1 MQIDRFPESRY
12 FQQKARETYWQGH
25 MIKELS
31 NTIVSASNMLIQRHL
46 QWISTIT
53 TTKPVTVFVACCLV
67 FILSGF
73 SITRIHF
80 EADIFKLFPQKG
92 PLALFLDTL
101 EWTGSAGNAYFLL
114 EGDKQALITEAEAFA
129 GKLEKLSI
137 DGSPAFS
144 RVKYRTFD
152 PSEAKPFADFIS
164 YAVTHPQLFVA
175 PADVE
180 RYQQLLRH
188 EAVDLALQ
196 KATAELA
203 TPGNFT
209 DIIAADPL
217 YLRDLILP
225 QMKTAS
231 QALDLDTTSPYFL
244 SRDGKVLI
252 IIAEPSHPVT
262 DIDFARKLV
271 AGINEARK
279 GATIK
284 ISCAGAHLSAVTD
297 EAIMKE
303 NVITGLISTLIVVL
317 GLFFITY
324 RRLLPTLLIPL
335 ILVYGVVLAVGTA
348 GLFYSTISIISFA
361 FTSLIIGLGTDY
373 TIHLYDRFHFERSNG
388 KTTEEALRLA
398 TVDTG
403 HALFTAALTTA
414 FPFLAL
420 VVSDVRALAELG
432 FLVGLGVIF
441 SLYATYFFLPPLLIF
456 MERKFPL
463 TEYKP
468 LPTFGLGAIWKSGQR
483 HWRPNIVVSVLTV
496 VGLLF
501 AATNISFESELKNM
515 QPRTSEAFLA
525 QEKVEQHLSISPKQ
539 MIVAVEGKN
548 LSDVLSRSKK
558 VDVLAQQLQERN
570 EIVSYA
576 SLGQVINETST
587 QHSVVNALTAG
598 LTNGNLSVTLNNA
611 LIQGGFSVEP
621 FHGYVQNLDNLS
633 HAQILPVSDGIAHMS
648 ASPFRGIVERHL
660 THNISGY
667 HLLTYLNYRGAE
679 FKQTAF
685 IEALHGIDPSSRAT
699 SVDLV
704 STQLTNSVRHSFVW
718 ALIIGGTI
726 VLLLLISHFNDPVGI
741 FCSLFPVFSGVIAM
755 LGLMAMCGMRLNFM
769 NVMVLVTILG
779 MGSDYGLHIAHRVR
793 NCGEAEYQGR
803 FIQSGRAVLL
813 SALTTIAG
821 FGSLALTDYGAL
833 ASIGWAT
840 NFGIA
845 ATTLFTLVTL
855 PAFMQYFF
863 RKNMGNCG

>member
-1 MQIDRFPESRY
+1 
-12 FQQKARETYWQGH
+12 

-31 NTIVSASNMLIQRHL
+31 NTIVSASNTLIRKHL
-46 QWISTIT
+46 QWISRVT
-53 TTKPVTVFVACCLV
+53 TTKPVAVFVACCLV
-67 FILSGF
+67 FVLSGL

-92 PLALFLDTL
+92 PLALFMDTI

-114 EGDKQALITEAEAFA
+114 EGDKEALIKEAELFA
-129 GKLEKLSI
+129 GKLQKLSI

-144 RVKYRTFD
+144 KVKYRIFD
-152 PSEAKPFADFIS
+152 PSEARPFADFIS
-164 YAVTHPQLFVA
+164 YAVTRPQLFVA
-175 PADVE
+175 PADIE
-180 RYQQLLRH
+180 RYQHLLKP
-188 EAVDLALQ
+188 ESIDLALR
-196 KATAELA
+196 KAKTELA

-225 QMKTAS
+225 RLKTAS

-252 IIAEPSHPVT
+252 IIAEPGHPVT
-262 DIDFARKLV
+262 DIAFARKLV
-271 AGINEARK
+271 AAINEARK
-279 GATIK
+279 GSSVK

-297 EAIMKE
+297 ESIMKE
-303 NVITGLISTLIVVL
+303 NVITGLFSTLVVVL
-317 GLFFITY
+317 ALFFASY

-361 FTSLIIGLGTDY
+361 FTSLIVGLGTDY
-373 TIHLYDRFHFERSNG
+373 SIHLYDRFHFERSHG
-388 KTTEEALRLA
+388 KSSDESLRLA

-432 FLVGLGVIF
+432 LLVGLGVIF
-441 SLYATYFFLPPLLIF
+441 SLYATFFFLPPLLIF

-463 TEYKP
+463 KEYKP
-468 LPTFGLGAIWKSGQR
+468 LPGFCLGGLWNMGR
-483 HWRPNIVVSVLTV
+483 RYWRPNIALSVLSV
-496 VGLLF
+496 VGLLC

-515 QPRTSEAFLA
+515 QPRSSEAFLA

-539 MIVAVEGKN
+539 MIVAVEGKE
-548 LSDVLSRSKK
+548 LGDVLSRGSR
-558 VDVLAQQLQERN
+558 VDALALQLQQRN

-587 QHSVVNALTAG
+587 QRIVLNALSAG
-598 LTNGNLSVTLNNA
+598 RGNSNLNTTLVHSLT
-611 LIQGGFSVEP
+611 QHGFSLEP
-621 FHGYVQNLDNLS
+621 FQGYVQGLTDLS
-633 HAQILPVSDGIAHMS
+633 HAQSLPVSDGLAHMS
-648 ASPFRGIVERHL
+648 DSPFRGIVERHL
-660 THNISGY
+660 IHNASGY
-667 HLLTYLNYRGAE
+667 HLLTYLNYRGTE
-679 FKQTAF
+679 FKQAAF
-685 IEALHGIDPSSRAT
+685 MEALHGIDPLSRAT

-704 STQLTNSVRHSFVW
+704 SGQLTDSVRHSFVW
-718 ALIIGGTI
+718 ALFIGGAI
-726 VLLLLISHFNDPVGI
+726 VFLLLVSHFNDPVGI
-741 FCSLFPVFSGVIAM
+741 FCSLFPVFSGGIAM
-755 LGLMAMCGMRLNFM
+755 LGLMAICGMRLNFM

-793 NCGEAEYQGR
+793 NCGDEEYQGR

-813 SALTTIAG
+813 SAATTIAG
-821 FGSLALTDYGAL
+821 FGSLAFTDYGAL

-845 ATTLFTLVTL
+845 ATTLFTLVSL
-855 PAFMQYFF
+855 PAFMHYFF
-863 RKNMGNCG
+863 RNKTGAGE